1 MNRFG
6 SAINRVFQ
14 LGLMLSML
22 TLAALPAMALQG
34 GGGGGG
40 EGGGGTGT
48 DVSVSTSETTTTSS
62 WITDWGIWAIVGA
75 VVLIALIIA
84 LTRGRGGDSTTVV
97 K

>member
-6 SAINRVFQ
+6 SAINRLFQ

-22 TLAALPAMALQG
+22 TLVALPAMALQ
-34 GGGGGG
+34 GGGGG